1 MTDNNCKMERRNSG
15 KKLNFLLRFAANKS
29 PWEPKYRR
37 LLTYE
42 FLKENPLISK
52 SVGFYES
59 NA

>member
-15 KKLNFLLRFAANKS
+15 KKLNFLLRFAVNKS
-29 PWEPKYRR
+29 LWEPKYRR